1 MSSLCALSIATA
13 VLCGIWSYLAGIVG
27 LIGWAGFA
35 GCTTYFAC
43 GKHGMSGVKKTIV
56 TNLAGVLCGMTIITL
71 SKFSPVFGNLGI
83 WCGIITFVMCI
94 IAKSEWFDFCP
105 GTFMGCFTTF
115 AADGNWSVLA
125 ISLVIGASFH
135 GYRMHPE
142 DVAKYNIGV
151 TMGIVMI
158 SLFAISFIVA
168 IIFTIL
174 ARIEGK
180 S

>member
-94 IAKSEWFDFCP
+94 IAKSEWFVSAREHSWDVLQHSQRM
-105 GTFMGCFTTF
+105 GTGVC
-115 AADGNWSVLA
+115 WR
-125 ISLVIGASFH
+125 
-135 GYRMHPE
+135 YRW
-142 DVAKYNIGV
+142 
-151 TMGIVMI
+151 
-158 SLFAISFIVA
+158 
-168 IIFTIL
+168 
-174 ARIEGK
+174 
-180 S
+180 

>member
-1 MSSLCALSIATA
+1 MSSLCALSIVTA

-43 GKHGMSGVKKTIV
+43 GKHGMSGVKKTVV

-115 AADGNWSVLA
+115 AADGNWSALA
-125 ISLVIGASFH
+125 ISLVIGAFLGLACEYGGNWLYH
-135 GYRMHPE
+135 
-142 DVAKYNIGV
+142 AV
-151 TMGIVMI
+151 TEKKECDTYMGENV
-158 SLFAISFIVA
+158 L
-168 IIFTIL
+168 
-174 ARIEGK
+174 
-180 S
+180 